1 MQKQDPLAT
10 QIWKLYSRTRSS
22 LPNQE
27 RMENLTWRMM
37 SMTLKR
43 DQQQICLTPSRHTAL
58 QAPHSGTT
66 SPPFVNDNDGD
77 SMFLDEP
84 SSENRSET
92 TSPVAMDLS
101 GPTSGFS
108 ESKTLAR
115 AIPIKTQ
122 RQDHLFNS
130 FRSSAPFASVPSRP
144 RPVGNSEFD
153 YIQRHQRKT
162 SLDVGTQA
170 KKRPAN
176 FSPRVP
182 ALQSISIPH
191 DPDPDQELL
200 EYSLDPSDVFVSSQT
215 GMHPYPIRNNHLGS
229 LPYGLN
235 TMVGVENND
244 PILHSAGPFQ
254 PNFNFSPIESP
265 LATSAGFPTLYN
277 NASLAS
283 SIASQ
288 DFYSPPA
295 STPHSASSTP
305 HPIPENS
312 EVFFG
317 HSTIDGR
324 QQSRNVP
331 HFGRNNRQSA
341 LSATLSQA
349 GYVFGNSDGFYPGN
363 PSVQEGFTNM
373 NGFGYQHVNPSQIVN
388 QKGQSPKNH
397 TVVSKS
403 DRILGIGG
411 DSDLED
417 EERDVFRTNIKDYTR
432 VEQKLDSSFLGD
444 PPSIPLWVKDAAGNS
459 EKAFGGQTTESSNQ
473 FLNNSTHRNA
483 LVSENMMENM
493 MENSEWAKF
502 NKGLAALPTT
512 GDLKSGLGSDNRG
525 RTGSNRNT
533 GAMPMAY
540 TAPSNS
546 RTLSNPSSP
555 PESGFNSANPS
566 RPPSPDTS
574 KSTHGIG
581 QNGLPTTCTNC
592 FTQTTPLWRRNP
604 EGHPLCNA
612 CGLFLKLHGVVR
624 PLSLKT
630 DVIKKRNRGS
640 GNSLPVGVS
649 PSRNK
654 KTIRKPSSQHTRGGS
669 NNGSTGVP
677 AGEENGSPSVNENI
691 SSMAGLNVNASS
703 SSSAVAGRSNPL
715 IAPKSGA
722 IGSSVIADVSLNR
735 ATGGVSSK
743 RQRRSSLA
751 RGDTDNPGLGE
762 GGVILDRDSTLA
774 RADQTGSISSPGAL
788 GLHGSTSSPPQPG
801 LMSGLS
807 SSGSTHEWEWLTMS
821 L

>member
-10 QIWKLYSRTRSS
+10 QIWKLYSRTRTS

-37 SMTLKR
+37 SMTLRR
-43 DQQQICLTPSRHTAL
+43 DQRHIRLSPSRPNPSQTSHPGTITTAF
-58 QAPHSGTT
+58 TN
-66 SPPFVNDNDGD
+66 NDDGE

-84 SSENRSET
+84 SIENRSET
-92 TSPVAMDLS
+92 ASPIAMDLS
-101 GPTSGFS
+101 GSNSGLF
-108 ESKTLAR
+108 ESKYSAR
-115 AIPIKTQ
+115 AIPIKPQ
-122 RQDHLFNS
+122 RQEYLLNS

-144 RPVGNSEFD
+144 RPVGNPEFD
-153 YIQRHQRKT
+153 YIQRHRRKT
-162 SLDVGTQA
+162 SLDVGSQA

-200 EYSLDPSDVFVSSQT
+200 EYSLDASDVFASSQT
-215 GMHPYPIRNNHLGS
+215 GMHPYPLRNNHLGS

-235 TMVGVENND
+235 TMVGVESTD

-265 LATSAGFPTLYN
+265 LATSGGFSTLYN
-277 NASLAS
+277 GTSLAS

-305 HPIPENS
+305 HPIPENG

-317 HSTIDGR
+317 QNAVESR
-324 QQSRNVP
+324 QQTRNIP
-331 HFGRNNRQSA
+331 HYGRTSRQSTLA
-341 LSATLSQA
+341 GTLSQG
-349 GYVFGNSDGFYPGN
+349 GYVFGNNEGFYQGT
-363 PSVQEGFTNM
+363 PSVQEGFANM
-373 NGFGYQHVNPSQIVN
+373 NGFAYQHVNPSQIIN
-388 QKGQSPKNH
+388 QKDQTPKKH
-397 TVVSKS
+397 APVKS
-403 DRILGIGG
+403 DGLFNLAG
-411 DSDLED
+411 DSDIED
-417 EERDVFRTNIKDYTR
+417 EEKDIFRVNLKDYSR
-432 VEQKLDSSFLGD
+432 AEPKADNSFPGD
-444 PPSIPLWVKDAAGNS
+444 PSTIHLWGKDSTMRS
-459 EKAFGGQTTESSNQ
+459 EKPFGGSTAESSSQ
-473 FLNNSTHRNA
+473 FSNSSTHRNV
-483 LVSENMMENM
+483 LVGTSETMAES
-493 MENSEWAKF
+493 SEWAEF
-502 NKGLAALPTT
+502 GKGLAALPTA
-512 GDLKSGLGSDNRG
+512 GDIKGIDSRV
-525 RTGSNRNT
+525 RTGVNRT
-533 GAMPMAY
+533 AATMPISY
-540 TAPSNS
+540 SAPTNS

-574 KSTHGIG
+574 KSAHGIG

-640 GNSLPVGVS
+640 GNSLPVGTS
-649 PSRNK
+649 PSRSK
-654 KTIRKPSSQHTRGGS
+654 KAIRKPSSQHTRGNS
-669 NNGSTGVP
+669 NNSGLGAPT
-677 AGEENGSPSVNENI
+677 AEENGSPSGNENI
-691 SSMAGLNVNASS
+691 ASMAGLNVNPSS
-703 SSSAVAGRSNPL
+703 NSAVTVGRNNAL
-715 IAPKSGA
+715 IAPKTGVL
-722 IGSSVIADVSLNR
+722 GSSVAVDAPLNR
-735 ATGGVSSK
+735 IPAGASSK
-743 RQRRSSLA
+743 RQRRSSIV
-751 RGDTDNPGLGE
+751 RGDTDTSSISD
-762 GGVILDRDSTLA
+762 GGVILDRESTLA
-774 RADQTGSISSPGAL
+774 RADQTSGISAQSAL
-788 GLHGSTSSPPQPG
+788 GLHGSTSSPPQPSV
-801 LMSGLS
+801 MSALS

>member
-37 SMTLKR
+37 SMKLKR
-43 DQQQICLTPSRHTAL
+43 EQRQNCLNTNRS
-58 QAPHSGTT
+58 APIQVFNSGTIP
-66 SPPFVNDNDGD
+66 SPFANDDDDDDDDGE
-77 SMFLDEP
+77 SMFIDEP
-84 SSENRSET
+84 ATENRSET
-92 TSPVAMDLS
+92 ASPIVMDLS
-101 GPTSGFS
+101 GSTSGLF
-108 ESKTLAR
+108 ESKSSAR
-115 AIPIKTQ
+115 AIPIKPQ
-122 RQDHLFNS
+122 RQEYLLNS

-153 YIQRHQRKT
+153 YIQRHRRKT
-162 SLDVGTQA
+162 SLDVGSQA

-176 FSPRVP
+176 FSPQVP

-200 EYSLDPSDVFVSSQT
+200 DYSLDPSDVFASSQT
-215 GMHPYPIRNNHLGS
+215 GMHPFPMRNNHLGS

-235 TMVGVENND
+235 TLVGVENAD

-265 LATSAGFPTLYN
+265 LATSGGFSTLYN
-277 NASLAS
+277 GTSLAS

-317 HSTIDGR
+317 QNTAETR
-324 QQSRNVP
+324 QQARNVS
-331 HFGRNNRQSA
+331 HFGRGSRHSA
-341 LSATLSQA
+341 LTGSLAQA
-349 GYVFGNSDGFYPGN
+349 GYVFGNNDGFYQGA
-363 PSVQEGFTNM
+363 PSVQEGFANM
-373 NGFGYQHVNPSQIVN
+373 NGFAYQHVNPSQIIN
-388 QKGQSPKNH
+388 QKDQSPGKH
-397 TVVSKS
+397 PVTAKS
-403 DRILGIGG
+403 DGLFGIGG
-411 DSDLED
+411 DSDMED
-417 EERDVFRTNIKDYTR
+417 EERDVFQVNLKDYSPA
-432 VEQKLDSSFLGD
+432 ESKLGTSFPNDPSNIAIWSKDSRIHSDKSFGV
-444 PPSIPLWVKDAAGNS
+444 SSA
-459 EKAFGGQTTESSNQ
+459 ESSQ
-473 FLNNSTHRNA
+473 FPSTSTHRPA
-483 LVSENMMENM
+483 LVSSSDSI

-502 NKGLAALPTT
+502 SKGLATLPAS
-512 GDLKSGLGSDNRG
+512 GDAKGGPGTDGRSRSGINRTAG
-525 RTGSNRNT
+525 V
-533 GAMPMAY
+533 MPITYA
-540 TAPSNS
+540 APSNP

-566 RPPSPDTS
+566 RPPSPDTA
-574 KSTHGIG
+574 KPAHGIG

-640 GNSLPVGVS
+640 GNSLPVGAS
-649 PSRNK
+649 PARNK
-654 KTIRKPSSQHTRGGS
+654 KAIRKPSAPNSRGIS
-669 NNGSTGVP
+669 NNGPGVP
-677 AGEENGSPSVNENI
+677 AAEENGSPSSSDNI
-691 SSMAGLNVNASS
+691 SSMAGLTVNASNS
-703 SSSAVAGRSNPL
+703 TTPTGRNNPL
-715 IAPKSGA
+715 IAPKTGVMS
-722 IGSSVIADVSLNR
+722 SSVTADAPLNR
-735 ATGGVSSK
+735 TPGGASSK
-743 RQRRSSLA
+743 RQRRSSLV
-751 RGDTDNPGLGE
+751 RGDTDNIGLTE
-762 GGVILDRDSTLA
+762 GSTILDREGSLA
-774 RADQTGSISSPGAL
+774 RTDITSSVSSQGVL
-788 GLHGSTSSPPQPG
+788 GQHGSTSSPPQPNI
-801 LMSGLS
+801 MSGLS